1 MFKVKLA
8 DAKKTLEFLLDQW
21 GKAYVWGVENDELST
36 GKVKSWDCS
45 ELVQYAFK
53 LFMNI
58 VIPDGSF
65 NQYEFCKTYG
75 YEIYYPLNKD
85 VQPLDLIF
93 LWDRDMRQISHV
105 GIVFGEMTP
114 VGGVMLIEARGKP
127 FSSVMF
133 TPLDKMMIEFNK
145 RFAGIFRIVE
155 ING

>member
-1 MFKVKLA
+1 MFKVTLS
-8 DAKKTLEFLLDQW
+8 DAKKTLEFLLDQH
-21 GKAYVWGVENDELST
+21 GKSYLLGVEND
-36 GKVKSWDCS
+36 GKLTSLLKQWDCS
-45 ELVQYAFK
+45 EMVQYAFK

-58 VIPDGSF
+58 IIPDGSF

-75 YEIYYPLNKD
+75 HEIYYPLTKD

-105 GIVFGEMTP
+105 GIVFGEMIP

-133 TPLDKMMIEFNK
+133 TPLDKMMVEFDK
-145 RFAGIFRIVE
+145 RFAGIFRIIE